1 MTQSECLPGPSVLCF
16 NGAQIQM
23 LTFTCAPGVCRL
35 GPHLDSDQKTSFFFF
50 QGIVDTCLVLL
61 DGSRL
66 SCGHVFLPVRIQI
79 DSF

>member
-23 LTFTCAPGVCRL
+23 LTFTRAPGVCRL
-35 GPHLDSDQKTSFFFF
+35 GPHLDSDQKTSFFFSGYCGYMPGATGWLQTF
-50 QGIVDTCLVLL
+50 LRACL
-61 DGSRL
+61 S
-66 SCGHVFLPVRIQI
+66 SCQDS